1 MKMKKTKL
9 LAAAGAVVATA
20 AILAAVVLGDREEKA
35 PTVSGPAGTRPP
47 VTVQNAPTEP
57 PETTELQETTAP
69 ETTAPTMQTEPEQTE
84 EGTFLTEPEQTA
96 PTEPPETIP
105 ELFPME
111 LEGGRLTVH
120 SLFPYSGMNPDAG
133 LAFGED
139 IAGLQLTNTSDEHI
153 SLAELTAV
161 LEDGTELCFRVED
174 LPPGMSAMLFEPEGR
189 TLDGDRYCVDLYG
202 IAEFEED
209 PMQPELVAVSVDGIA
224 VTVYN
229 VSGRDL
235 TDLRVACHGLLD
247 GSCFGGST
255 YIYDV
260 ASLPA
265 GAVTVINA
273 VDCILGEARVVRV
286 EIGD

>member
-1 MKMKKTKL
+1 MKKTKL
-9 LAAAGAVVATA
+9 LAAAGAVAAAA
-20 AILAAVVLGDREEKA
+20 AILAAVLMRGPEEKP

-47 VTVQNAPTEP
+47 VTVQTVPTEP
-57 PETTELQETTAP
+57 PEMTETTAP
-69 ETTAPTMQTEPEQTE
+69 ETTAPTVQTEPEQTE
-84 EGTFLTEPEQTA
+84 EGIFPTEPEQTA

-111 LEGGRLTVH
+111 LEGGCLTVH

-133 LAFGED
+133 LEFGEN

-153 SLAELTAV
+153 SHAELTAV
-161 LEDGTELCFRVED
+161 LDDGTELCFRVED

-202 IAEFEED
+202 FAEFEED
-209 PMQPELVAVSVDGIA
+209 PLQSELVAVSVDGIA
-224 VTVYN
+224 VTLYN

-247 GSCFGGST
+247 GSCFGGIT

-265 GAVTVINA
+265 GAVTVIQA

>member
-1 MKMKKTKL
+1 MKKTKL
-9 LAAAGAVVATA
+9 LAAAGAVVAAA

-57 PETTELQETTAP
+57 PETTELPESTAP
-69 ETTAPTMQTEPEQTE
+69 ETIAPTVQTEPEQTE
-84 EGTFLTEPEQTA
+84 EGIFPTEPEETIPTA
-96 PTEPPETIP
+96 PPGTIP

-111 LEGGRLTVH
+111 LEGGCLTVH

-133 LAFGED
+133 LEFGEN

-161 LEDGTELCFRVED
+161 LDDGTELCFRVED

-202 IAEFEED
+202 FAEFEED
-209 PMQPELVAVSVDGIA
+209 PLQSELVAVSVDGIA

-247 GSCFGGST
+247 GSCFGGIT

-265 GAVTVINA
+265 GAVTVISA
-273 VDCILGEARVVRV
+273 VDCILGETRVVRV

>member
-1 MKMKKTKL
+1 MKKTKL
-9 LAAAGAVVATA
+9 LAAAGAVAAAA
-20 AILAAVVLGDREEKA
+20 AILAAVLMRGPEEKP

-47 VTVQNAPTEP
+47 VTVQTVPTEP
-57 PETTELQETTAP
+57 PEMTETTAP
-69 ETTAPTMQTEPEQTE
+69 ETAAPTVQTEPEQTE
-84 EGTFLTEPEQTA
+84 EGTFPTEPEQTA
-96 PTEPPETIP
+96 QPAETIP
-105 ELFPME
+105 ELLPME
-111 LEGGRLTVH
+111 LEDGRLTIH

-133 LAFGED
+133 LEFGED
-139 IAGLQLTNTSDEHI
+139 IAGLQLTNTSDEH
-153 SLAELTAV
+153 LAFAELTAV
-161 LEDGTELCFRVED
+161 LDDGSELCFRVED

-189 TLDGDRYCVDLYG
+189 TLEGDLSCVDLYG
-202 IAEFEED
+202 FAEFQED

-224 VTVYN
+224 VTLNN

-247 GSCFGGST
+247 GSCFGGIT

>member
-1 MKMKKTKL
+1 MKKTKL
-9 LAAAGAVVATA
+9 LAAAGAVAAAA
-20 AILAAVVLGDREEKA
+20 AILAAVLMRGPEEKP

-47 VTVQNAPTEP
+47 VTVQTVPTEP
-57 PETTELQETTAP
+57 PEMTETTAP
-69 ETTAPTMQTEPEQTE
+69 ETAAPTVQTEPEQTE
-84 EGTFLTEPEQTA
+84 EGTFPTEPEQTA
-96 PTEPPETIP
+96 QPAETIP
-105 ELFPME
+105 ELLPME
-111 LEGGRLTVH
+111 LEDGRLTIH

-133 LAFGED
+133 LEFGED
-139 IAGLQLTNTSDEHI
+139 IAGLQLTNTSDEH
-153 SLAELTAV
+153 LAFAELTAV
-161 LEDGTELCFRVED
+161 LDDGSELCFRVED

-202 IAEFEED
+202 FAEFEED

-224 VTVYN
+224 VTIYN

-247 GSCFGGST
+247 GSCFGGIT

>member
-1 MKMKKTKL
+1 MKKNQL
-9 LAAAGAVVATA
+9 LAAAGAVAAVA
-20 AILAAVVLGDREEKA
+20 AILAAVLLGDREEKA
-35 PTVSGPAGTRPP
+35 PTVSGSAGTRPP
-47 VTVQNAPTEP
+47 VAVQTVPTEP
-57 PETTELQETTAP
+57 PKMTEATAP
-69 ETTAPTMQTEPEQTE
+69 EATAPTLQTEPEQTE
-84 EGTFLTEPEQTA
+84 EGTFPTEPEETIPTA
-96 PTEPPETIP
+96 PPETIP

-111 LEGGRLTVH
+111 LEDGRLTVH

-133 LAFGED
+133 LSFGEN

-161 LEDGTELCFRVED
+161 LDDGTELCFRVED

-202 IAEFEED
+202 FAEFEED
-209 PMQPELVAVSVDGIA
+209 PMQSELVAVSVDGIA

-247 GSCFGGST
+247 GSCFGGTT

-265 GAVTVINA
+265 GAATVINA

-286 EIGD
+286 EIGE

>member
-1 MKMKKTKL
+1 MKKTKL
-9 LAAAGAVVATA
+9 LAAAGAVAAAA
-20 AILAAVVLGDREEKA
+20 AILAAVLMRGPEEKP

-47 VTVQNAPTEP
+47 VTVQTVPTEP
-57 PETTELQETTAP
+57 PEMTETTAP
-69 ETTAPTMQTEPEQTE
+69 ETTAPTVQTEPEQTE
-84 EGTFLTEPEQTA
+84 EGIFPTEPEQTA

-111 LEGGRLTVH
+111 LEGGCLTVH

-133 LAFGED
+133 LEFGEN

-161 LEDGTELCFRVED
+161 LDDGTELCFRVED

-202 IAEFEED
+202 FAEFEED
-209 PMQPELVAVSVDGIA
+209 PLQSELVAVSVDGIA

-247 GSCFGGST
+247 GSCFGGIT

>member
-1 MKMKKTKL
+1 MKKTKL
-9 LAAAGAVVATA
+9 LAAAGAVA
-20 AILAAVVLGDREEKA
+20 AAAALLAAVLMRGPEEKA
-35 PTVSGPAGTRPP
+35 PTASGPAGTRPP
-47 VTVQNAPTEP
+47 VTVQTVPTEP
-57 PETTELQETTAP
+57 PEMTETTAP
-69 ETTAPTMQTEPEQTE
+69 ETTAPTVQTEPEQTE
-84 EGTFLTEPEQTA
+84 EGTFPTEPEQTIPSA
-96 PTEPPETIP
+96 PSETIP

-120 SLFPYSGMNPDAG
+120 SLFPYSGMNPDAA

-139 IAGLQLTNTSDEHI
+139 IAGLQLTNTSDEHMA
-153 SLAELTAV
+153 LAELTAV
-161 LEDGTELCFRVED
+161 LADGTELCFRVED
-174 LPPGMSAMLFEPEGR
+174 LPPGMSAMVFDPAQNALA
-189 TLDGDRYCVDLYG
+189 GDLHCVDLYG
-202 IAEFEED
+202 FAEFEED

-224 VTVYN
+224 VTLYN

-247 GSCFGGST
+247 GSCFGGIT

-265 GAVTVINA
+265 GAVTVIHA

>member
-1 MKMKKTKL
+1 MKKTKL
-9 LAAAGAVVATA
+9 LAAAGAVAAAA
-20 AILAAVVLGDREEKA
+20 AILAAVLMRGPEEKP

-47 VTVQNAPTEP
+47 VTVQTVPTEP
-57 PETTELQETTAP
+57 PEMTETTAP
-69 ETTAPTMQTEPEQTE
+69 ETAAPTVPTEPEQTE

-96 PTEPPETIP
+96 QPAETIP
-105 ELFPME
+105 ELLPME
-111 LEGGRLTVH
+111 LEDGRLTIH

-133 LAFGED
+133 LEFGED
-139 IAGLQLTNTSDEHI
+139 IAGLQLTNTSDEH
-153 SLAELTAV
+153 LAFAELTAV
-161 LEDGTELCFRVED
+161 LDDGTELCFRVED

-189 TLDGDRYCVDLYG
+189 TLDGDLSCVDLYG
-202 IAEFEED
+202 FAEFEED

-224 VTVYN
+224 VTLNN

-247 GSCFGGST
+247 GSCFGGIT

>member
-1 MKMKKTKL
+1 MKKTKL
-9 LAAAGAVVATA
+9 LAAAGAVA
-20 AILAAVVLGDREEKA
+20 AAAALLAAVLLGGAEEKA

-47 VTVQNAPTEP
+47 VTVQTVPTEP
-57 PETTELQETTAP
+57 PEMTETTAP
-69 ETTAPTMQTEPEQTE
+69 ETAAPTVQTEPEQTG
-84 EGTFLTEPEQTA
+84 EGTFPTEPEQIA
-96 PTEPPETIP
+96 PSQPAETIP

-111 LEGGRLTVH
+111 LEGGCLTVH
-120 SLFPYSGMNPDAG
+120 SLFPYSGMNPDAR
-133 LAFGED
+133 LSFGEN

-161 LEDGTELCFRVED
+161 LDDGTELCFRVED

-202 IAEFEED
+202 FAEFEED
-209 PMQPELVAVSVDGIA
+209 PLQSELVAVSVDGIA

-247 GSCFGGST
+247 GSCFGGIT